1 MRRAVILLALSL
13 SALCWAEETE
23 APKQEKE
30 RVQCWAVTKSGNRC
44 KRRAAAGKR
53 YCHQHAADVKP
64 KDQPERCRSMTE
76 DGKQCESK
84 PSEGKNYCEKHM
96 DRSRTPKPR

>member
-1 MRRAVILLALSL
+1 MRRAILLLALSL
-13 SALCWAEETE
+13 STIGWTEESE

-30 RVQCWAVTKSGNRC
+30 RVQCWAMTKSGNRC

-53 YCHQHAADVKP
+53 YCHQHASSVTP
-64 KDQPERCRSMTE
+64 KKEQDRCRSMTE

-84 PSEGKNYCEKHM
+84 PVEGKNYCEKHVE
-96 DRSRTPKPR
+96 

>member
-1 MRRAVILLALSL
+1 MKRAVLLLALSL
-13 SALCWAEETE
+13 SMIGWSKEPET
-23 APKQEKE
+23 PKEEKE

-53 YCHQHAADVKP
+53 YCHQHASDVKP
-64 KDQPERCRSMTE
+64 KKEQERCRSMTE

-84 PSEGKNYCEKHM
+84 PVEGKNYCEKHM
-96 DRSRTPKPR
+96 EK